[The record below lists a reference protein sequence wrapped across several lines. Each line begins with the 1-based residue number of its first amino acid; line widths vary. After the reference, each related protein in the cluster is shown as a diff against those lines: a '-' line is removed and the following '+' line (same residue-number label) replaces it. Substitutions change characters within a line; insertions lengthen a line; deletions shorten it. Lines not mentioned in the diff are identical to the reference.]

1 MSPVPA
7 PTHLPPLPTMD
18 LTTAIETRR
27 SVKHFDPDHAI
38 TDEELL
44 HLVRLGVHAPTSFNM
59 QNWQF
64 VAVREAEGKAAL
76 CAAAFNQSQVRDASL
91 VIVLC
96 GNLHAHADTSRYLRN
111 APEELQQMFTG
122 MIHGF
127 YGDNDRLARDE
138 ACRSVG
144 FAGQNLMLAAREMGL
159 DSCPMI
165 GYDPAKVSEAVGLPE
180 HCPPL
185 LMLAIGKALKP
196 ANPRMGLLDY
206 HEVLSVE
213 RYDARP
219 FDGEV
224 PHV

>member
-1 MSPVPA
+1 
-7 PTHLPPLPTMD
+7 MD

-27 SVKHFDPDHAI
+27 SVKHFDPEHTM

-64 VAVREAEGKAAL
+64 VAVREAAGKEAL
-76 CAAAFNQSQVRDASL
+76 CAAAFHQAQVRDASL
-91 VIVLC
+91 VLVLC
-96 GNLHAHADTSRYLRN
+96 GNLRAHESTDRVLRD
-111 APEELQQMFTG
+111 APDEQREMFAG
-122 MIHGF
+122 MITGF
-127 YGDNDRLARDE
+127 YGENAALARDE

-144 FAGQNLMLAAREMGL
+144 FAGQNLMLAARAMGL

-165 GYDPAKVSEAVGLPE
+165 GYDAAKVSAALGLPE

-185 LMLAIGKALKP
+185 LMLAIGKAVEP
-196 ANPRMGLLDY
+196 ARPRWGLLDY

-213 RYDARP
+213 RYDERP
-219 FDGEV
+219 FEGEV